1 MAGVAALAASNLLL
15 AVLLAHTSLRSV
27 FAPPKFKVFWTE
39 IQKDSERIKPYQDRV
54 NEAKSSVSSSAR
66 SAAQQAAPAKSGEE
80 CRQKRRSKHTRLS
93 HVLVLLLNALEAY
106 RIYLF
111 FTLPSSFPCPERR
124 RKTIPETE
132 KFRSHATYDRS
143 PSYSVDTQLRDARRG
158 SQRWTHWEVDD
169 FLADKLL
176 EEVSRLT
183 VQHNEGPPG
192 LTKAQRIRQDPTPRF
207 DTLRRT
213 RAASKIPDPP
223 DSAEQSLARADVS
236 RRASVPGSLYESSIV
251 FDTSTGSDNP
261 TTSQTWSANTF
272 GTANP
277 SLRMTPTHTSTSSSI
292 IREDTTGRNTSP
304 ERVGLPM
311 PSLVSNRA
319 SSLYS
324 AYRRPQYRTTSLAQR
339 AKTLVDRDPLQ
350 PEDIVDHGIDKQAYR
365 TRFGVRPGF
374 YTQVSTVVRE
384 LQALLYALAEEIPE
398 RARNRR
404 VYRVDATND
413 LVDALLGQDRLEELM
428 GAWEVLRERIENA
441 THYIV
446 KYFGQ
451 ATGKDPQSPVSTEPD
466 LYSRFAPQADI
477 SERIKEY
484 RLLAPHHRLT
494 YAGAESL
501 TKATRLSDF
510 VYVPPTTRDRF
521 PPREP
526 EVDPEPFSYDD
537 HGVKVPVPKPRTNF
551 ATSASRLSERL
562 SRIQRTDEDPRPIA
576 NVAVST
582 DHDSEY
588 PREQDSEEEVNQSL
602 LLDQPLAT
610 STAVRVTDWQREA
623 REGNR
628 SPSELSYVTLRPP
641 VAPPVTATTQMYAN
655 EGADILHRA
664 GPGDSLVRR
673 MSTMNAA
680 NSVPDYP
687 PPVHDILGGP
697 AGDEQG
703 EYPTVPIPQLGPR
716 PRNRGDE
723 EQGRP
728 PDQDV
733 GSGAFT
739 RERWFNPWDATNVRR
754 SYEEQRNSRDRSD
767 RARRS
772 DEYRRDHTSSVS
784 RAAHRRDSPSYS
796 SGDDRSGHAP
806 QGEALEAHLEEVIRA
821 LLEGDT
827 LALPA
832 EATLG
837 LLAVVIP
844 APLEEDTQGHQ
855 EEDDD
860 LLPQDLPAEVTDLL
874 ACQEGARLDRQVLQD
889 GRAARTAGT
898 QTSTYLW

>member
-1 MAGVAALAASNLLL
+1 
-15 AVLLAHTSLRSV
+15 
-27 FAPPKFKVFWTE
+27 
-39 IQKDSERIKPYQDRV
+39 
-54 NEAKSSVSSSAR
+54 
-66 SAAQQAAPAKSGEE
+66 
-80 CRQKRRSKHTRLS
+80 
-93 HVLVLLLNALEAY
+93 
-106 RIYLF
+106 
-111 FTLPSSFPCPERR
+111 
-124 RKTIPETE
+124 
-132 KFRSHATYDRS
+132 
-143 PSYSVDTQLRDARRG
+143 
-158 SQRWTHWEVDD
+158 
-169 FLADKLL
+169 
-176 EEVSRLT
+176 
-183 VQHNEGPPG
+183 
-192 LTKAQRIRQDPTPRF
+192 
-207 DTLRRT
+207 
-213 RAASKIPDPP
+213 
-223 DSAEQSLARADVS
+223 
-236 RRASVPGSLYESSIV
+236 
-251 FDTSTGSDNP
+251 
-261 TTSQTWSANTF
+261 
-272 GTANP
+272 
-277 SLRMTPTHTSTSSSI
+277 MTPTHTSTSSSI
-292 IREDTTGRNTSP
+292 IREDTTGRNASP

-350 PEDIVDHGIDKQAYR
+350 PEDIMDHGIDKQAYR

-551 ATSASRLSERL
+551 TRDASRFSERL
-562 SRIQRTDEDPRPIA
+562 SRLQRTDEESRPSA

-582 DHDSEY
+582 DRDLEY

-641 VAPPVTATTQMYAN
+641 VAPPATAATQVYAN

-680 NSVPDYP
+680 GSVPNYP
-687 PPVHDILGGP
+687 PPVHDILGGLG
-697 AGDEQG
+697 GDDQD
-703 EYPTVPIPQLGPR
+703 
-716 PRNRGDE
+716 RGDE

-728 PDQDV
+728 PNQDV
-733 GSGAFT
+733 GAGTFT
-739 RERWFNPWDATNVRR
+739 RERWFNPWEATNSRR

-784 RAAHRRDSPSYS
+784 RAAHRHDSPSYS
-796 SGDDRSGHAP
+796 SGDDRSGHVPPRRGPGGPPGGGYPGPPGGGYPGPPGGGYPGPPGGGYPGPPGGGYPGAP
-806 QGEALEAHLEEVIRA
+806 GGGRRPPSPGPPGGGNGAPRMPGGGPPGPPGPPGWQGSANGWDPNFNLPVVMVSRMESKVKAEDIPEWDGGPEEVRLVMERAPSVWKTILVIESVPSVVELQTRLSDLESQLIDAVRGPSAVSKDALVGALRELGVGSLVRRDDSASASRFVPRNRPFQRRANATNAVETDDFSIPHAGDSLEEVLEDAPSDESPYFISSAEDPVVARKGMA
-821 LLEGDT
+821 DTCFCFRLPKRVMECSHRLPERLGAYSVVLLLWDG
-827 LALPA
+827 
-832 EATLG
+832 
-837 LLAVVIP
+837 
-844 APLEEDTQGHQ
+844 
-855 EEDDD
+855 
-860 LLPQDLPAEVTDLL
+860 VT
-874 ACQEGARLDRQVLQD
+874 
-889 GRAARTAGT
+889 
-898 QTSTYLW
+898 